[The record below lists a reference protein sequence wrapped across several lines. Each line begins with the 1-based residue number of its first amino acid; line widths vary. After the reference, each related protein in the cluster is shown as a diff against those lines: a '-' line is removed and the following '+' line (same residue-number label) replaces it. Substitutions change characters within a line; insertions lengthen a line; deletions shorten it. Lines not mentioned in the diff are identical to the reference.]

1 MITVDLTQNFN
12 QIYNAL
18 VEKGEKPTN
27 IAKTIGYTT
36 TTQLKTTIDGI
47 SQLSS
52 KAIVNL
58 IEKLNVNPQYLFLG
72 KGEIFLSESVED
84 ELVKLKEEIIKVKKD
99 LDQTISA
106 GANLIRRNTELEKMV
121 ANLSEMHAKTLRFY
135 QPKPEEEESI
145 NNETEQN

>member
-18 VEKGEKPTN
+18 VKKGEKPTN

-36 TTQLKTTIDGI
+36 TTQLKTTLDGI

-58 IEKLNVNPQYLFLG
+58 IEKLNINPLYLFLG
-72 KGEIFLSESVED
+72 KGEIFLSESTED
-84 ELVKLKEEIIKVKKD
+84 ELFKLNEEVVKLKKD

-106 GANLIRRNTELEKMV
+106 GVNLVRRNTELEKMV

-135 QPKPEEEESI
+135 QSKPEEEESI
-145 NNETEQN
+145 NDETEQN

>member
-1 MITVDLTQNFN
+1 MITVDLTQNFK

-18 VEKGEKPTN
+18 VNKGEKPTN

-72 KGEIFLSESVED
+72 KGEMFLSESGED
-84 ELVKLKEEIIKVKKD
+84 ELDKLHEEFDQVKLNFDKTLTEAMKLVM
-99 LDQTISA
+99 
-106 GANLIRRNTELEKMV
+106 RNKELEKMV
-121 ANLSEMHAKTLRFY
+121 TSLSEMHAETLRFY
-135 QPKPEEEESI
+135 QSKPEEEESI
-145 NNETEQN
+145 NKETEQN